1 MKAISINVYRNT
13 SGYDCTNGGISSKYR
28 TLLLLCDDGWIKV
41 DENNLPENAVKV
53 VKRQACGKEIVCI
66 EPCKPAS
73 GVGYMFGGNYAASSD
88 GRFSAL
94 VGIYGAV
101 AIHDRDESQETYDL
115 LSR

>member
-1 MKAISINVYRNT
+1 MKAIKINVYRNT
-13 SGYDCTNGGISSKYR
+13 RGYDCTNGGVSSKYDS
-28 TLLLLCDDGWIKV
+28 LLLLCEDGWVEV

-53 VKRQACGKEIVCI
+53 VRRHVCGDEIVCI
-66 EPCKPAS
+66 QPCKPAV

-88 GRFSAL
+88 GRFRDL

-101 AIHDRDESQETYDL
+101 AIHDRDESQETNDL